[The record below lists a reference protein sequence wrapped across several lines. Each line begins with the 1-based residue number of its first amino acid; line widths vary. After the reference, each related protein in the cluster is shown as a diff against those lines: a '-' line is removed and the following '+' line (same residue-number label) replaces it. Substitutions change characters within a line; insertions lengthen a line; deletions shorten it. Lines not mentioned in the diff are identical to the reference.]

1 MRGAGP
7 WGAAVTALAM
17 HSHSGRG
24 ARRDRAV
31 VGMGRGSA
39 LPGLTLCP
47 PFPGSVVGPALT
59 FRIRQNPQNL
69 SLADVAS
76 QAGEL
81 GRGTSG
87 PAPLSPRLQLWGAP
101 F

>member
-1 MRGAGP
+1 M
-7 WGAAVTALAM
+7 
-17 HSHSGRG
+17 
-24 ARRDRAV
+24 
-31 VGMGRGSA
+31 VGMGRGSV

-47 PFPGSVVGPALT
+47 LLPGSVVGPALT

-81 GRGTSG
+81 GRGPAG
-87 PAPLSPRLQLWGAP
+87 PAPLFRPLPSCGVPLPRDWEEGAP
-101 F
+101 TVHPSALG